1 MRIVTTNTTIH
12 TEGYTRRKERG
23 GEIRRTNVNYEHVRE
38 PVIVQRP
45 QIEDFN
51 SLVVVHDKMEYYS

>member
-1 MRIVTTNTTIH
+1 MRIVTNNTIIH
-12 TEGYTRRKERG
+12 TEGYTRHKEQG
-23 GEIRRTNVNYEHVRE
+23 AVVRRTNVSYEHVRE
-38 PVIVQRP
+38 PVIVPRP